1 MEVAFDS
8 IPQWEMD
15 ALLTTEADPILDSA
29 LQVVDEMTFE
39 QQLALLDKLGIDY
52 SHLLAANDEQD
63 EPEPETA
70 DEEFAFA
77 DLF

>member
-15 ALLTTEADPILDSA
+15 ALLTTEADTILDSA
-29 LQVVDEMTFE
+29 LQAVDELTFE

-52 SHLLAANDEQD
+52 SHLLTANNEQA
-63 EPEPETA
+63 EPEPEPEDT
-70 DEEFAFA
+70 EFAFA

>member
-15 ALLTTEADPILDSA
+15 VLLCAEADPIMDSA
-29 LQVVDEMTFE
+29 LQVVDELTFE

-52 SHLLAANDEQD
+52 THLLGHAEEAEV
-63 EPEPETA
+63 EPEPEPQVASFT
-70 DEEFAFA
+70 